1 MNDFALACNK
11 LYFNINILSF
21 FITNDYFSLLMKT
34 IDSMLNNQ

>member
-11 LYFNINILSF
+11 LYFNINISF